1 MKKKKRKKVK
11 KTLQPKAP
19 LSIKEAESKI
29 RSIRAKL
36 LDLKEYKAILAEDG
50 LKPDEEDK
58 RRESELIIRLLRLE
72 KQTGVT
78 KEKEVP
84 WRGKSDSSPRDG
96 KPRAG
101 KPGAGKPDR
110 KSGGATNSRPNDR
123 DRRPSKDGPSDRRP
137 NKAGPSDRR
146 PNKDGPTR
154 PEKKFRDDDRPV
166 AREGKPA
173 GERPSRDN
181 KKPINR
187 GSKPSGAKKSDE
199 KRGPKGTKKAGSKPA
214 RRPFK
219 KTKDNE

>member
-19 LSIKEAESKI
+19 LSIKEAEQKI
-29 RSIRAKL
+29 KSIRAKL

-84 WRGKSDSSPRDG
+84 WRGKSDSNKKSDRP
-96 KPRAG
+96 KSG
-101 KPGAGKPDR
+101 KPGTGKPDR
-110 KSGGATNSRPNDR
+110 KSGGAKDSRPTDR
-123 DRRPSKDGPSDRRP
+123 DRRPSKDNRTARP
-137 NKAGPSDRR
+137 D
-146 PNKDGPTR
+146 
-154 PEKKFRDDDRPV
+154 KKFRDDDRPV
-166 AREGKPA
+166 ARDEKPA
-173 GERPSRDN
+173 GERPSRE
-181 KKPINR
+181 KKTINR
-187 GSKPSGAKKSDE
+187 GSKPFGAKKPDDKKGS
-199 KRGPKGTKKAGSKPA
+199 KGPKKAGGKPP

-219 KTKDNE
+219 KVKDKE